1 MKRISLLTFIICSTI
16 LSAQNTNE
24 LTSYFENDKI
34 KIEYKYQDCV
44 HIGGFDSEYVLFE
57 ITNKTDNEI
66 NISWKEQVW
75 YNEICSNCEHESPE
89 SRKKIIV
96 LSNTIYSTDCNN
108 LKNISIF
115 SKFTEK
121 LENMPGVNTIIPLTK
136 FELNNLT
143 ITTNEN

>member
-1 MKRISLLTFIICSTI
+1 MKRILLLTFIIFSTI
-16 LSAQNTNE
+16 LGAQNANE

-34 KIEYKYQDCV
+34 KIEYKYQSC
-44 HIGGFDSEYVLFE
+44 IYLESFDSEYVFFE
-57 ITNKTDNEI
+57 ITNKTDGEI
-66 NISWKEQVW
+66 NISWQEQLW
-75 YNEICSNCEHESPE
+75 YNNICTNCEHESPE

-115 SKFTEK
+115 SKFTEN
-121 LENMPGVNTIIPLTK
+121 LENMPGVNTIDALTK